1 MIKLT
6 KEEQEEYD
14 RLKER
19 ISAIESCLDSAVD
32 NDQPIPFNLILEGR
46 HNALSCRI
54 IEIKAQIAKA
64 QADSV
69 DEESIE
75 TLKAR
80 LQMNIAKAREVGRMN
95 GLYRDIAITYREFTF
110 YNL

>member
-6 KEEQEEYD
+6 KEEQAEYD

-19 ISAIESCLDSAVD
+19 ISAIETCLDSAVD

-46 HNALSCRI
+46 HNALLCSI

-64 QADSV
+64 QAEGV

-75 TLKAR
+75 TLKNR
-80 LQMNIAKAREVGRMN
+80 LQQNIAKAREVGRMN
-95 GLYRDIAITYREFTF
+95 GLYRDIAITFREFTF
-110 YNL
+110 YSL

>member
-6 KEEQEEYD
+6 KEEQAEYD

-46 HNALSCRI
+46 HNALSCQI
-54 IEIKAQIAKA
+54 IEIKAQIAMA
-64 QADSV
+64 RAEGI
-69 DEESIE
+69 DEESLE
-75 TLKAR
+75 PLKIR
-80 LQMNIAKAREVGRMN
+80 LHKNIAKAREVGRMN
-95 GLYRDIAITYREFTF
+95 GLYRDIAITYRGFTF
-110 YNL
+110 VSM